1 MNAAAATADPPFS
14 DLLLSAGSPLW
25 RSFALLSAA
34 PTNPT
39 GMPMIRVGLTSRCK
53 ISSSAVGA
61 QPMTQIAPGP
71 ASPKA
76 SRAAAADTVMPTVR
90 TAGWPGASPT
100 LQITG

>member
-1 MNAAAATADPPFS
+1 
-14 DLLLSAGSPLW
+14 LLSAGRPLS
-25 RSFALLSAA
+25 RSACFEAAA

-39 GMPMIRVGLTSRCK
+39 GRPMTSAATTSRRK

-61 QPMTQIAPGP
+61 HPTTHTAPGP

-76 SRAAAADTVMPTVR
+76 SRAAAAETVMPTVR
-90 TAGWPGASPT
+90 ASRAARDSPI